1 MLWYLVFAMIKTW
14 LFLGSENFYKR
25 DCFYGELMIPNQW
38 GIFKGVAWTPSN
50 YYDIGGI
57 GDVRYGKT
65 QQNFSYLLR
74 A

>member
-1 MLWYLVFAMIKTW
+1 MVFGICYDKNLVIFGFRKFLQEGLLLW
-14 LFLGSENFYKR
+14 
-25 DCFYGELMIPNQW
+25 ELMIPNQW
-38 GIFKGVAWTPSN
+38 GIFKGGAWTPSN